1 MTLPESA
8 SSGDRLATLRDLR
21 DVLAAT
27 IHGCTST
34 RDLAALSLRLQS
46 VLEEIAELE
55 AEHVVEDEIDSIV
68 QRRAARGARGA
79 SPGVGHAK
87 VPQGLCRVSLRVL
100 DESTY

>member
-79 SPGVGHAK
+79 SPRGGA
-87 VPQGLCRVSLRVL
+87 R
-100 DESTY
+100 ESTSGDMSRLSPRAG